1 MNARDDDDPID
12 QSGDEPSGGSGFL
25 GRWSARKRRAE
36 VESLATAAPD
46 AVPVTVVVVPGTDAG
61 SDSPSD
67 TEPTSAQMTR
77 VGAKGDVDVD
87 VDADVDADGRAG
99 RDEDEGAEVRV
110 LTDVDMPPIE
120 SLDAGSDMSGFF
132 SRGVSATLRRAAL
145 RHVFALPMYNVRDGL
160 NDYDGDYTVFEP
172 LGNTITSDMKF
183 HTARLE
189 RKRLEEGRLEQERL
203 ASEQGRLE
211 EDGPEEDQR
220 DEDRPAERRSEEER
234 SEGERSEEEQSEGER
249 SGEERSEEERTEGE
263 RCAEERR
270 EEVPLAQERLERGR
284 FEAQS
289 LEARLRAVQSLEV
302 EQLESTENDGRSV
315 RKPSLAVDRPG
326 LESFECP
333 SSRPDV
339 SGEAPSADGASEQ
352 VRRDGASNS
361 DADGRVV
368 DTGNE
373 SRPSERETSA
383 HG

>member
-12 QSGDEPSGGSGFL
+12 QAGDEPSGGSGFL

-77 VGAKGDVDVD
+77 VGAKGDVD
-87 VDADVDADGRAG
+87 ADADGRAG

-172 LGNTITSDMKF
+172 LCNTITSDMKF

-203 ASEQGRLE
+203 ASEQGRRE

-234 SEGERSEEEQSEGER
+234 SEGERSEGER
-249 SGEERSEEERTEGE
+249 SGEERSEQERSEEERY
-263 RCAEERR
+263 AEERR
-270 EEVPLAQERLERGR
+270 EEVPFAQERLERGR

-289 LEARLRAVQSLEV
+289 LEARLLAVQSLEV

-361 DADGRVV
+361 DADGRVD